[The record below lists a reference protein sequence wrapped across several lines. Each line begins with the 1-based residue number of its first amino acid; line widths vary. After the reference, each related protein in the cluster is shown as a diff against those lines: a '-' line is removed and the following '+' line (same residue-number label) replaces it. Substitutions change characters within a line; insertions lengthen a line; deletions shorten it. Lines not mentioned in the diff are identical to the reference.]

1 MIRGVWLLVL
11 AGMLELSVAQAAE
24 LRPAPGFIR
33 PGLVLRHGGPNIHC
47 PPVNVFQGDM
57 EFPSKY
63 EGDDSSRDEVNPGA
77 EAEYERK
84 TKPMRE
90 LQQFSAKISDRLFK
104 GRGNSS
110 DLECLLT
117 HWRAWASQNAL
128 LGRASNH
135 MGNSVRKWTLAS
147 VATNY
152 LKIKQ
157 NLGSNIS
164 STDQLLLE
172 GWFAA
177 LATQV
182 QKDYQGRGPDKA
194 NNHDYWAAWSVM
206 VTAVVLQRQDL
217 FDWSYGVYQM
227 AMGQVTEDGY
237 LPNELRRKTR
247 ALAYHSFALLPLST
261 MAAFAQANQKSPLLL
276 ERKALQRVA
285 SNVLANLEDPAPI
298 VALSG
303 AKQINQDYA
312 AGGRLA
318 WLAPYESI
326 VKDPALLP
334 LIKRLV
340 PLKSSSLGGDQ
351 SFIYLRD
358 RPEIYPDRRE
368 IK

>member
-1 MIRGVWLLVL
+1 MNRVAWLLVL
-11 AGMLELSVAQAAE
+11 AGMLEMSAALAAE
-24 LRPAPGFIR
+24 LRPAPGFYR
-33 PGLVLRHGGPNIHC
+33 PGLVLRHGGQSVRC
-47 PPVNVFQGDM
+47 PPVQVFGGALN
-57 EFPSKY
+57 FPSKY
-63 EGDDSSRDEVNPGA
+63 EGDDSSRDDVNPDA
-77 EAEYERK
+77 IKEYESR
-84 TKPMRE
+84 TKPMKD
-90 LQQFSAKISDRLFK
+90 LQQFSAQVSDRLFK
-104 GRGNSS
+104 GRGNSA

-117 HWRAWASQNAL
+117 HWRAWASQKAL
-128 LGRASNH
+128 LGKPSNH
-135 MGNSVRKWTLAS
+135 VGNAVRKWSLAS
-147 VATNY
+147 FATSY
-152 LKIKQ
+152 LKLKL
-157 NLGSNIS
+157 NLGANIS
-164 STDQLLLE
+164 AADQQLLE
-172 GWFAA
+172 GWLAA

-182 QKDYQGRGPDKA
+182 QQDYQGRGPDKA

-227 AMGQVTEDGY
+227 AMRQVTDEGY

-261 MAAFAQANQKSPLLL
+261 MAAFAQANHQSPLLL

-285 SNVLANLEDPAPI
+285 AVVLVNLEDPESI
-298 VALSG
+298 EEVAG
-303 AKQINQDYA
+303 AEQVDLDFE

>member
-1 MIRGVWLLVL
+1 MIKGICILLMSGL
-11 AGMLELSVAQAAE
+11 LGITVAHAAE
-24 LRPAPGFIR
+24 LRPASGFYR
-33 PGLVLRHGGPNIHC
+33 PDLILSDSGSRARC
-47 PPVNVFQGDM
+47 PALSVFSGSLD
-57 EFPSKY
+57 FPSKY
-63 EGDDSSRDEVNPGA
+63 EGDDASRDDVNPA
-77 EAEYERK
+77 AMKEYESR

-90 LQQFSAKISDRLFK
+90 LQQLSAKFSDRLFK
-104 GRGNSS
+104 GKGNRS
-110 DLECLLT
+110 DLECLLF
-117 HWRAWASQNAL
+117 HWRAWADQKAL
-128 LGRASNH
+128 LGIESNH
-135 MGNSVRKWTLAS
+135 IGNSVRKWTLAA
-147 VATNY
+147 VASSY
-152 LKIKQ
+152 LKLKL
-157 NLGSNIS
+157 NLGGYIS
-164 STDQLLLE
+164 AADQQLLE
-172 GWFAA
+172 GWLAA

-182 QKDYQGRGPDKA
+182 QRDYQGRGPDKA

-227 AMGQVTEDGY
+227 AMRQVTEEGY

-261 MAAFAQANQKSPLLL
+261 MAAFAQANQQSPLLL

-285 SNVLANLEDPAPI
+285 AVVLVNLEDPESI
-298 VALSG
+298 EEVAG
-303 AKQINQDYA
+303 AEQVDLDFEE
-312 AGGRLA
+312 GGRLA

-358 RPEIYPDRRE
+358 QPEIYPDRRE

>member
-1 MIRGVWLLVL
+1 M
-11 AGMLELSVAQAAE
+11 Q
-24 LRPAPGFIR
+24 
-33 PGLVLRHGGPNIHC
+33 
-47 PPVNVFQGDM
+47 
-57 EFPSKY
+57 
-63 EGDDSSRDEVNPGA
+63 
-77 EAEYERK
+77 
-84 TKPMRE
+84 
-90 LQQFSAKISDRLFK
+90 
-104 GRGNSS
+104 
-110 DLECLLT
+110 
-117 HWRAWASQNAL
+117 
-128 LGRASNH
+128 
-135 MGNSVRKWTLAS
+135 
-147 VATNY
+147 
-152 LKIKQ
+152 
-157 NLGSNIS
+157 
-164 STDQLLLE
+164 
-172 GWFAA
+172 

-182 QKDYQGRGPDKA
+182 QQDYQGRGPEKA

-227 AMGQVTEDGY
+227 AMRQVTEEGY

-261 MAAFAQANQKSPLLL
+261 MAAFAQANHQSPLLL

-285 SNVLANLEDPAPI
+285 AVVLVNLEDPESI
-298 VALSG
+298 EEVAG
-303 AKQINQDYA
+303 AEQVDVDFE